1 MVGPVPDKNAE
12 AEAVVAKSQAD
23 RRVYRRVD
31 VQLQGRLFVPAD
43 GREAVCHIIDMSP
56 GGAQVACEIQPEPG
70 TQIIIYIDG
79 FGRFEG
85 HIARHAGANVGV
97 QFHCSA
103 HKRERVAEQLTAHLN
118 GALVDESILRRHERA
133 PTKGVARFTR
143 ASGDVVAGEVLDI
156 SLGGVS
162 IKTEQ
167 RPPIGEFVLI
177 AQVAGKIVRHHETGV
192 AIEFVGGQPG
202 KAAVEQDKP
211 LLRAVR

>member
-1 MVGPVPDKNAE
+1 MAGPSQDRTSDT
-12 AEAVVAKSQAD
+12 EAVVAQAQAE
-23 RRVYRRVD
+23 RRVHRRVD
-31 VQLQGRLFVPAD
+31 VRLEGRLFLPGD
-43 GREAVCHIIDMSP
+43 GSEAICHILDMSP
-56 GGAQVACEIQPEPG
+56 GGAQIFCELQPAPG
-70 TQIIIYIDG
+70 TQVVIYIDG

-85 HIARHAGANVGV
+85 HIARHAGANFGV

-103 HKRERVAEQLTAHLN
+103 HKRERVAEQLIAHLN

-167 RPPIGEFVLI
+167 RPPLGEFVLI

-202 KAAVEQDKP
+202 KAAVETDKP
-211 LLRAVR
+211 QLRAVR